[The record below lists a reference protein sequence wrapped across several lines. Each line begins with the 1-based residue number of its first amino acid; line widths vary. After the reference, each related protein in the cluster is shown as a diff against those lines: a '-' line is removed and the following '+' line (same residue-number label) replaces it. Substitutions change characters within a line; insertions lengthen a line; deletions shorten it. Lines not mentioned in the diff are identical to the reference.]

1 MKKLLRNL
9 SMLTLMIIGGAQMA
23 WGALQETTTTYDFED
38 EVQVFSATAGAGGT
52 TRITLGIE
60 TPSGWSS
67 NAVKFAAAGNAANG
81 SATAKYDFS
90 SLTEKASQVKIEFDC
105 FLGDNTSGM
114 FSIGDAST
122 RNVAGEK
129 GAWGYNSTGAIW
141 SIGINRGK
149 LSRASKNTNNL
160 RINGTDLGATYNQ
173 YLTNWIHVQL
183 TVDITNKKTSY
194 TVTKAGEAETI
205 IASGTDVSF
214 VSENALSC
222 TQIDLFG
229 GTSNINYFLDNL
241 VITSYVDQSQNYYDY
256 TIKYIYDDN
265 GTEQEIKESSTRNG
279 LENTTPVLT
288 SEDKTSIF
296 YESEKYIYTSD
307 DANTVS
313 IGQNTVVKIF
323 FRKADK
329 YSYTVTN
336 SFSET
341 LAAGETFEGETV
353 YATYPKYK
361 NVDGTL
367 YETPKGNDYY
377 QCSFVPTSDNYVHT
391 ITYSAT
397 DIKNVVC
404 YSEAEEI
411 EGLTAFTNYNA
422 NIRCS
427 NGTAAYNAGTS
438 PVTIT
443 TLAPGNYK
451 LYTSVWGAANTTF
464 TFKADGNTILEA
476 TTTGSITD
484 LSTGEIKVTVPTP
497 ITVEGGSSGK
507 GLDYVYIVK
516 LPVTISLPTDY
527 IYSTFSSELDL
538 DFTGN
543 ADVEAYI
550 AYSADG
556 KNVTLKKVTKVPAGN
571 GLVLKKLGAATTA
584 TVSVLEDIDSI
595 TPEEQNVLS
604 ENRLWPVLGE
614 PYSADDLMLRGDAYI
629 LESDTKFSKV
639 VKGASGELAVG
650 KAFLVYNPIGGGPLE
665 MNILDGEATAIKG
678 VEVKATRTDNAVYNL
693 QGVRVNKPTANGLYI
708 INGKK
713 YLHK

>member
-1 MKKLLRNL
+1 M
-9 SMLTLMIIGGAQMA
+9 
-23 WGALQETTTTYDFED
+23 
-38 EVQVFSATAGAGGT
+38 
-52 TRITLGIE
+52 
-60 TPSGWSS
+60 
-67 NAVKFAAAGNAANG
+67 
-81 SATAKYDFS
+81 
-90 SLTEKASQVKIEFDC
+90 
-105 FLGDNTSGM
+105 
-114 FSIGDAST
+114 
-122 RNVAGEK
+122 
-129 GAWGYNSTGAIW
+129 
-141 SIGINRGK
+141 
-149 LSRASKNTNNL
+149 
-160 RINGTDLGATYNQ
+160 
-173 YLTNWIHVQL
+173 

-229 GTSNINYFLDNL
+229 GTNNINYFLDNL

-397 DIKNVVC
+397 DIKNVVY

-427 NGTAAYNAGTS
+427 NGAAAYISGTA

-443 TLAPGNYK
+443 TLNPGIYK
-451 LYTSVWGAANTTF
+451 LYTSLWGGTGATF

-476 TTTGSITD
+476 STTGSITD
-484 LSTGEIKVTVPTP
+484 FSTGEIKVTVPTP
-497 ITVEGGSSGK
+497 ITVEGGSGSNK
-507 GLDYVYIVK
+507 GLDYIYIVK
-516 LPVTISLPTDY
+516 LPVTISLPAEYT
-527 IYSTFSSELDL
+527 YSTFSSELDL

-550 AYSADG
+550 AYSNDG
-556 KNVTLKKVTKVPAGN
+556 KNVKLEKVTKVPAET
-571 GLVLKKLGAATTA
+571 GLVLKKKSGAATTA
-584 TVSVLEDIDSI
+584 TVPVLEDINSI
-595 TPEEQNVLS
+595 TPEEQDVLNNR
-604 ENRLWPVLGE
+604 NRLVAVLEPCSVEDLLKGE
-614 PYSADDLMLRGDAYI
+614 GDAYI

-639 VKGASGELAVG
+639 VAGVTTGVLAVG
-650 KAFLVYNPIGGGPLE
+650 KAFLLYNAIGGGSLK

-693 QGVRVNKPTANGLYI
+693 QGVRVNKPTANSLYI